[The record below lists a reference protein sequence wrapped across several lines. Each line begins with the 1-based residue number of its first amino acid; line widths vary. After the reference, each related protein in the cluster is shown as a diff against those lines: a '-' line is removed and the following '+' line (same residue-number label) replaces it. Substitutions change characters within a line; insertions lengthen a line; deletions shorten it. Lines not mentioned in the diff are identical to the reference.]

1 MLKDEDIKILEEVG
15 IIKSNGEVSDE
26 YKPDT
31 LYDEE
36 ELIAGAQY
44 CYSLLLNEEDLTTT
58 YSKAMALD
66 VIRAYLKIKEEELD
80 RKLIHV

>member
-1 MLKDEDIKILEEVG
+1 MLKEEDRKILEEVG
-15 IIKSNGEVSDE
+15 IIKSNGEISDE

-31 LYDEE
+31 LYEDE

-44 CYSLLLNEEDLTTT
+44 CYSLLLNGEDLTTT

-66 VIRAYLKIKEEELD
+66 VIRAYLKIKEEELG
-80 RKLIHV
+80 RRLIHV